1 VKIEGTIDQPVSHVH
16 FKGITFSHS
25 TFNRPSQKGHVPLQA
40 GMYLLDAYKLKT
52 PGTPDKAG
60 LENQGWIGRPR
71 AAVEVNFSDHTS
83 FEDCAFTQLGSTG
96 LDYQKGNH
104 NDLIQGN
111 LFKDIGGTAINVGV
125 FSDEAFET
133 HLPYNP
139 KDTREVSSNT
149 TIANN
154 LITNVT
160 NEDWGCVG
168 IGAGYVKNIQIRH
181 NEINEISYSGISL
194 GWGWTRTI
202 NAMSNNHVYANKIT
216 HYAKHMYD
224 VAGVYTLSAQPGSS
238 ITENVVDS
246 IYKAPFAH
254 ILDHWFY
261 FYTDEGT
268 SYFNVKNNWCPAEKF
283 LQNANGPGNVWENN
297 GPMVS
302 EEIKQK
308 AGLQTK
314 YQYLRKHKELPDDRW
329 EFNKSN

>member
-1 VKIEGTIDQPVSHVH
+1 
-16 FKGITFSHS
+16 
-25 TFNRPSQKGHVPLQA
+25 
-40 GMYLLDAYKLKT
+40 MYLLDAYKLKT

-71 AAVEVNFSDHTS
+71 AAVEVNFSTHTS

-181 NEINEISYSGISL
+181 NEINEI
-194 GWGWTRTI
+194 
-202 NAMSNNHVYANKIT
+202 
-216 HYAKHMYD
+216 
-224 VAGVYTLSAQPGSS
+224 
-238 ITENVVDS
+238 
-246 IYKAPFAH
+246 
-254 ILDHWFY
+254 
-261 FYTDEGT
+261 
-268 SYFNVKNNWCPAEKF
+268 
-283 LQNANGPGNVWENN
+283 
-297 GPMVS
+297 
-302 EEIKQK
+302 
-308 AGLQTK
+308 
-314 YQYLRKHKELPDDRW
+314 
-329 EFNKSN
+329 